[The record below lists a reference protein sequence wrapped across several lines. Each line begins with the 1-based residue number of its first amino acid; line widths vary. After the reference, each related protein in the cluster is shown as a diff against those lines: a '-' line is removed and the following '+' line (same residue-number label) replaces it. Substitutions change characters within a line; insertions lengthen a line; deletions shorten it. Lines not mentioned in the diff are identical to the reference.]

1 MNTSDE
7 KNESADSLEIGI
19 SHLPFMS
26 GLCRTGSE
34 ARQLR
39 EKTANADFLTP
50 EEVLARLKMGQETV
64 E

>member
-7 KNESADSLEIGI
+7 KNESVDSLEIGI

-26 GLCRTGSE
+26 GRCRTGSE

-39 EKTANADFLTP
+39 EKTADADFSIP
-50 EEVLARLKMGQETV
+50 EEVLSRLKMGQETV

>member
-1 MNTSDE
+1 MNTSTE
-7 KNESADSLEIGI
+7 ENEGLAELCADI

-26 GLCRTGSE
+26 GKCRTGPE
-34 ARQLR
+34 VRLIR
-39 EKTANADFLTP
+39 EKMANVDFSAP